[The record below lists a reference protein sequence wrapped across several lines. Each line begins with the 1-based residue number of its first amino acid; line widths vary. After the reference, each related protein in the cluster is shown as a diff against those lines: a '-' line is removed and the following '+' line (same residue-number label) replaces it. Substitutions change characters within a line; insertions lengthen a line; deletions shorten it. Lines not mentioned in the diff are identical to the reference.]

1 MQMSAYFKRVSLF
14 FLTKYENTIE
24 EIKKRLLPFTRRLN
38 GHSALALAGML
49 GPLILFIGDLVSSF
63 STPHYSMLRHSISS
77 LALTSVGWLPTIGFL
92 MLGLLIEVF
101 AAGLLLNVKSVRWFY
116 VGIACFVIFG
126 FAMLLIGAFRTDP
139 VGAVRTVEGRI
150 HGLTATTTFSLFPVA
165 LLCFMP
171 SIKRDGRWKDL
182 YRYTGITFI
191 FGVILLIIV
200 RIFQEGVGWFGLA
213 ERLLVL
219 NMIGWVEVTA
229 VRLFFISLKRGV
241 KLPEKVLEVE
251 NQQLVTNN

>member
-1 MQMSAYFKRVSLF
+1 M
-14 FLTKYENTIE
+14 
-24 EIKKRLLPFTRRLN
+24 PFTRRLN
-38 GHSALALAGML
+38 GHSALAAAGML
-49 GPLILFIGDLVSSF
+49 GPLILFIGDLISSF
-63 STPHYSMLRHSISS
+63 TTHNYSMLHNSISS
-77 LALTSVGWLPTIGFL
+77 LALTSIGWLPTIGFL
-92 MLGLLIEVF
+92 MLGLLIEIF
-101 AAGLLLNVKSVRWFY
+101 AAGLLLNVKSVRWFH

-182 YRYTGITFI
+182 YRYTGVAFI
-191 FGVILLIIV
+191 LGVILLIIV

-219 NMIGWVEVTA
+219 NMIAWVEVAA
-229 VRLFFISLKRGV
+229 VRLFFISLKRGSV
-241 KLPEKVLEVE
+241 AQEKVMEVE
-251 NQQLVTNN
+251 NRQLVANN